1 MVGSSQSTAGPVTML
16 NTAVGDT
23 LSDFADVLENAP
35 DFNEAL
41 NLLIRKTIKEHK
53 KILFNG
59 NNYTDEWIA
68 EAKKR
73 GLVNFPST
81 PEALPHFTDKKN
93 SALFAKWGIYSES
106 ELKSRVEILQENY
119 IKTLSIEALTM
130 MDMAKRDVVPALIRF
145 SGDVSAS
152 ALSKK
157 TVCADADITI
167 EEDIIKELSLI
178 TKRIYE
184 SVARLDRELARAN
197 AIGDI
202 TKRSIDYRNRVFSEM
217 EALRAF
223 VDKAETIVAKT
234 YWPYPSY
241 GEILYSV

>member
-1 MVGSSQSTAGPVTML
+1 
-16 NTAVGDT
+16 
-23 LSDFADVLENAP
+23 
-35 DFNEAL
+35 
-41 NLLIRKTIKEHK
+41 
-53 KILFNG
+53 
-59 NNYTDEWIA
+59 
-68 EAKKR
+68 
-73 GLVNFPST
+73 
-81 PEALPHFTDKKN
+81 
-93 SALFAKWGIYSES
+93 
-106 ELKSRVEILQENY
+106 
-119 IKTLSIEALTM
+119 M

-217 EALRAF
+217 EALRAL

-234 YWPYPSY
+234 DWPYPSY